1 MNKPQQSAVMTEQL
15 ANGLRVKLVPMAG
28 FQQTFAMIN
37 VNVGSVDTRFQA
49 NGGHVL
55 TVPAGTAHY
64 LEHKLFEK
72 KDYDA
77 FDLFG
82 RLGADSNAFT
92 DLCETSY
99 LFSTTTNLHQCLT
112 TLLNFVQEPYFTQEK
127 VDKERGIIGEEIK
140 MYDDQPGMRLY
151 DAMVA
156 NLYPHTPLAE
166 DIAGSLAS
174 IQQIRPQD
182 LQLLYDYFYQPANMT
197 LLIVGGFDPQQVL
210 AWVQEN
216 QQVKHFAPHY
226 QRPTSLILNSQQR
239 VVKQWQQQMDVKRPR
254 VMIGLRG
261 QHDWPAA
268 DRLKYQLAG
277 ELFFSL
283 LFDESSSNFL
293 RLYNAGIIDDSF
305 GYETEVANQFDYA
318 CLGSVTDQPAKFRD
332 EIYRILLDSDHQLA
346 RATAQF
352 DNVKKSLLGRLIG
365 MMDSPEAVANRFAE
379 VANGDWLVV
388 DEVNTLRSLTIDDLG
403 MIVDSLIKPEQW
415 TTCQIVP
422 GG

>member
-1 MNKPQQSAVMTEQL
+1 MNDPQQTTVVTQQL
-15 ANGLRVKLVPMAG
+15 ANGLRVKLVSMKG
-28 FQQTFAMIN
+28 YHQTFAMVN
-37 VNVGSVDTRFQA
+37 VNVGSVDTRFQLQS
-49 NGGHVL
+49 GYVL

-99 LFSTTTNLHQCLT
+99 LFSTTTHLHQCLS
-112 TLLNFVQEPYFTQEK
+112 TLLDFVQEPYFTQAK
-127 VDKERGIIGEEIK
+127 VEKERGIIGEEIK

-197 LLIVGGFDPQQVL
+197 LLVVGGFDSHQVME
-210 AWVQEN
+210 WVQEN
-216 QQVKHFAPHY
+216 QMSKHFSTSY
-226 QRPTSLILNSQQR
+226 QRPTSLVINPKFKVQENWQR
-239 VVKQWQQQMDVKRPR
+239 RMDVKRPR

-261 QHDWPAA
+261 KHDWTAS

-283 LFDESSSNFL
+283 LFDESSDNFL

-305 GYETEVANQFDYA
+305 GYESEVASQFDYA
-318 CLGSVTDQPAKFRD
+318 CIGSATDRPEQFKN
-332 EIYRILLDSDHQLA
+332 EIYHILADSDRQLSQA
-346 RATAQF
+346 ADQF
-352 DNVKKSLLGRLIG
+352 DMVKKSLLGRLIG

-379 VANGDWLVV
+379 VANGDGLLA
-388 DEVNTLRSLTIDDLG
+388 DEVDTLRSLTFDDLN
-403 MIVDSLIKPEQW
+403 MIVDSLVKPKQW
-415 TTCQIVP
+415 TTCQILP
-422 GG
+422 LS

>member
-28 FQQTFAMIN
+28 FQQTFAMIS

-197 LLIVGGFDPQQVL
+197 LLVVGGFDPQQVL

-226 QRPTSLILNSQQR
+226 QRTTSLILNSQQR

-305 GYETEVANQFDYA
+305 GYETEAANQFDYA

>member
-1 MNKPQQSAVMTEQL
+1 MNDYQQTAVISKQL
-15 ANGLRVKLVPMAG
+15 ANGLRVKLLRMKG
-28 FQQTFAMIN
+28 YHQTFAMVN
-37 VNVGSVDTRFQA
+37 VNVGSVDTRFQSQS
-49 NGGHVL
+49 GRLL

-82 RLGADSNAFT
+82 KLGADSNAFT

-99 LFSTTTNLHQCLT
+99 LFSTTTNLHQCLS
-112 TLLNFVQEPYFTQEK
+112 TLLDFVQEPYFTQDK
-127 VDKERGIIGEEIK
+127 VDKERGIISEEIK

-156 NLYPHTPLAE
+156 SLYPHTPLAE

-197 LLIVGGFDPQQVL
+197 LLVVGGFDPQQVMDWVL
-210 AWVQEN
+210 ENQAPKHFANRYQRPISMVINREFKVQEN
-216 QQVKHFAPHY
+216 W
-226 QRPTSLILNSQQR
+226 QRA
-239 VVKQWQQQMDVKRPR
+239 MDVKRPR

-261 QHDWPAA
+261 KHDWPAA

-283 LFDESSSNFL
+283 LFDESSDNFL

-305 GYETEVANQFDYA
+305 GYETEVASQFDYA
-318 CLGSVTDQPAKFRD
+318 CIGSATDKPEQLRK
-332 EIYRILLDSDHQLA
+332 EIYRILADGDHQLLQA
-346 RATAQF
+346 ADQF
-352 DNVKKSLLGRLIG
+352 AMVKKSLLGRLIG

-379 VANGDWLVV
+379 VANGDWLVA
-388 DEVNTLRSLTIDDLG
+388 DEVKTLRSLTFDDLG
-403 MIVDSLIKPEQW
+403 MIVDSLVEPHLW
-415 TTCQIVP
+415 TTCQILP
-422 GG
+422 IS

>member
-1 MNKPQQSAVMTEQL
+1 MNDPQQTTVVTQQL
-15 ANGLRVKLVPMAG
+15 ANGLRVKLVSMKG
-28 FQQTFAMIN
+28 YHQTFAMVN
-37 VNVGSVDTRFQA
+37 VNVGSVDTRFQLQS
-49 NGGHVL
+49 GYVL

-99 LFSTTTNLHQCLT
+99 LFSTTTHLHQCLS
-112 TLLNFVQEPYFTQEK
+112 TLLDFVQEPYFTQAK
-127 VDKERGIIGEEIK
+127 VEKERGIIGEEIK

-197 LLIVGGFDPQQVL
+197 LLVVGGFDSHQVME
-210 AWVQEN
+210 WVQEN
-216 QQVKHFAPHY
+216 QMSKHFSTSY
-226 QRPTSLILNSQQR
+226 QRPTSLVINPKFKVQENWQR
-239 VVKQWQQQMDVKRPR
+239 RMDVKRPR

-261 QHDWPAA
+261 KHDWPAS

-283 LFDESSSNFL
+283 LFDESSDNFL

-305 GYETEVANQFDYA
+305 GYESEVASQFDYA
-318 CLGSVTDQPAKFRD
+318 CIGSATDRPEQFKN
-332 EIYRILLDSDHQLA
+332 EIYHILADSDRQLSQA
-346 RATAQF
+346 ADQF
-352 DNVKKSLLGRLIG
+352 DMVKKSLLGRLIG

-379 VANGDWLVV
+379 VANGDGLLA
-388 DEVNTLRSLTIDDLG
+388 DEVDTLRSLTFDDLN
-403 MIVDSLIKPEQW
+403 MIVDSLVKPKQW
-415 TTCQIVP
+415 TTCQILP
-422 GG
+422 LS

>member
-197 LLIVGGFDPQQVL
+197 LLVVGGFDPQQVL

-318 CLGSVTDQPAKFRD
+318 CLGSVTDQPAKFKD

>member
-197 LLIVGGFDPQQVL
+197 LLVVGGFDPQQVL

-226 QRPTSLILNSQQR
+226 QRTTSLILNSQQR

-261 QHDWPAA
+261 QHDWPAV

-305 GYETEVANQFDYA
+305 GYETEAANQFDYA

>member
-140 MYDDQPGMRLY
+140 MYDDQTGMRLY

-197 LLIVGGFDPQQVL
+197 LLVVGGFDPQQVL

>member
-28 FQQTFAMIN
+28 FQQTFAIIN

-197 LLIVGGFDPQQVL
+197 LLVVGGFDPQQVL

>member
-28 FQQTFAMIN
+28 FQQTFAIIN

-140 MYDDQPGMRLY
+140 MYDDQTGMRLY

-197 LLIVGGFDPQQVL
+197 LLVVGGFDPQQVL

>member
-197 LLIVGGFDPQQVL
+197 LLVVGGFDPQQVL

>member
-1 MNKPQQSAVMTEQL
+1 MNKSQQSAVMTEQL

-197 LLIVGGFDPQQVL
+197 LLVVGGFDPQQVL

-318 CLGSVTDQPAKFRD
+318 CLGSATDQPAKFRD

-346 RATAQF
+346 QATAQF

-379 VANGDWLVV
+379 VANGDRLVV